1 MGKYHRFSTP
11 DEVQTW
17 VQQYYTYEELKE
29 LEELEKVEDMKIS
42 ALLFYKGNGY
52 RHMNY
57 CVRNGITDTNGI
69 VDVNSLQQLLLSK
82 RIKESIEVYR
92 FIDFNELIILL
103 RNTSRKHTFEFPS
116 FLSTTLLWEYYSME
130 DIKRG
135 RFRISIRIPEG
146 TAGTYLP
153 EINHDRPEYEILLP
167 HHLKLRRINWTSF
180 EIIQ

>member
-1 MGKYHRFSTP
+1 MSIFHRFSTP
-11 DEVQTW
+11 EEVQKW

-29 LEELEKVEDMKIS
+29 LEELERVQDTRIS

-52 RHMNY
+52 RRMNY

-92 FIDFNELIILL
+92 FIDFKELMLLL
-103 RNTSRKHTFEFPS
+103 RNTLRKHMFEYPS
-116 FLSTTLLWEYYSME
+116 FLSTTLLQEYYSMG

-135 RFRISIRIPEG
+135 KILITIRIPEG
-146 TAGTYLP
+146 TSGTYLP
-153 EINHDRPEYEILLP
+153 EINPDRPEYEILLP
-167 HHLKLRRINWTSF
+167 HHLKLRRINWNTY
-180 EIIQ
+180 EII